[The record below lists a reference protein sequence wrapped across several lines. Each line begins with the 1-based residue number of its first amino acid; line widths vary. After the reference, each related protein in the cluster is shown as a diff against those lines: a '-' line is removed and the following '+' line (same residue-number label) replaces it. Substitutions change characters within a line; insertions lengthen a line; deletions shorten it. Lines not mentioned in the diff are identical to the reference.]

1 MIPLIAIVGR
11 PNVGKSTLF
20 NCLTQSRQALVLDLP
35 GVTRDRQ
42 CGHGEWHGQSYLV
55 VDTGGIGEG
64 RTQDLIDQAAH
75 QQALQALEDAHVI
88 LFVVD
93 ARQGFTPIDAEIAK
107 MLRKQSKPI
116 ILVINKIDGLQV
128 DVASAE
134 FYRCGFSNQA
144 ETAAS
149 HNRGIPNLLDQI
161 FSMIPELEE
170 EEAEL
175 EPEYRDSPKVAIIG
189 RPNVGKSTLVNRL
202 LGEERVIVC
211 DRPGTTR
218 DSIYVPLERMGSHY
232 TLIDTAGVR
241 RKSSITDTLEKF
253 SVIKTFQAIK
263 DADVVIMVFDA
274 KLGLTDQDLTLLDLA
289 IEEGRGLIICANKWD
304 GLTAEDRE
312 QVKKQ
317 LLYRLR
323 FAHFAPRHFISALH
337 GSGVGNLFPI
347 IDQVYDSV
355 NTELSTT
362 DLSDILQRAIR
373 SHEPPLVKGRRIKLR
388 YAHCGGHRPLKVVIH
403 GNQTEELPLSYQR
416 YLSKFY
422 MKTLKLIGT
431 PVKIVCKTGENPYE
445 GKRNTLTPRQLK
457 KRQRLMNFVKK
468 QAKRRKSA
476 R

>member
-20 NCLTQSRQALVLDLP
+20 NCLTQSRQALVMDQP

-42 CGHGEWHGQSYLV
+42 CGHGEWQGRSYLV

-64 RTQDLIDQAAH
+64 HSQDLIDQAAY
-75 QQALQALEDAHVI
+75 QQALFALQEAQVI

-93 ARQGFTPIDAEIAK
+93 ARQGFTPVDAEIAK
-107 MLRKQSKPI
+107 MLRKQSKPM
-116 ILVINKIDGLQV
+116 ILVINKVDGLQV
-128 DVASAE
+128 DIAKAE
-134 FYRCGFSNQA
+134 FYRSGFTQQV

-149 HNRGIPNLLDQI
+149 HNRGIPTLLDAA
-161 FSMIPELEE
+161 FSLMPEGDGEDEFAEE
-170 EEAEL
+170 IL
-175 EPEYRDSPKVAIIG
+175 QGPKIAIIG

-218 DSIYVPLERMGSHY
+218 DSIYVPLERMGKNY

-263 DADVVIMVFDA
+263 DAHVVIMVFDA
-274 KLGLTDQDLTLLDLA
+274 KLGLTDQDLTLLDFA
-289 IEEGRGLIICANKWD
+289 IQEGRGLIICANKWD
-304 GLTAEDRE
+304 GLEKEDKE

-317 LLYRLR
+317 LVYRLK

-337 GSGVGNLFPI
+337 GSGVGNLFPL
-347 IDQVYDSV
+347 IDQVFDSV
-355 NTELSTT
+355 NTELSTA
-362 DLSDILQRAIR
+362 DLSDLLERAIH

-388 YAHCGGHRPLKVVIH
+388 YAHCGGHNPLKVVIH
-403 GNQTEELPLSYQR
+403 GNQTEELPQSYQR
-416 YLSKFY
+416 YLAKFF
-422 MKTLKLIGT
+422 MKALKLTGT
-431 PVKIVCKTGENPYE
+431 PVKIICKTGENPYE
-445 GKRNTLTPRQLK
+445 GKRNTLTPRQIK

-468 QAKRRKSA
+468 HAKSRKNA

>member
-20 NCLTQSRQALVLDLP
+20 NCLTQSRQALVMDQP

-42 CGHGEWHGQSYLV
+42 CGHGQWQGHSYLV

-64 RTQDLIDQAAH
+64 RAQDLIDQASY
-75 QQALQALEDAHVI
+75 QQAMQALNDADLI

-93 ARQGFTPIDAEIAK
+93 ARQGLMSTDAEIAK

-116 ILVINKIDGLQV
+116 LLVINKIDGLNI

-134 FYRCGFSNQA
+134 FYRSGFTHQVETSASN
-144 ETAAS
+144 
-149 HNRGIPNLLDQI
+149 NKGIHNLLEKA
-161 FSMIPELEE
+161 FALIPENE
-170 EEAEL
+170 EL
-175 EPEYRDSPKVAIIG
+175 ENQLAPQYQDAPKVAIIG
-189 RPNVGKSTLVNRL
+189 RPNVGKSTLVNRM

-211 DRPGTTR
+211 DMPGTTR
-218 DSIYVPLERMGSHY
+218 DSIYVPLERMGRHY

-241 RKSSITDTLEKF
+241 RKSTITDALEKF

-263 DADVVIMVFDA
+263 DAHVVIMVFDA
-274 KLGLTDQDLTLLDLA
+274 RLGLTDQDLTLLDLA

-304 GLTAEDRE
+304 GMSDEDRE

-317 LLYRLR
+317 LVYRLK

-337 GSGVGNLFPI
+337 GSGVGNLFEI
-347 IDQVYDSV
+347 IDQVHASV

-362 DLSDILQRAIR
+362 DLSAILKRALA

-403 GNQTEELPLSYQR
+403 GNQTEELPQSYQR
-416 YLSKFY
+416 YLSKFF
-422 MKTLKLIGT
+422 MKALKLVGT
-431 PVKIVCKTGENPYE
+431 PVKIICKTGENPYE
-445 GKRNTLTPRQLK
+445 GKRNILTPRQVK

-468 QAKRRKSA
+468 QAKRRAK
-476 R
+476 

>member
-75 QQALQALEDAHVI
+75 QQALQALDDADLI

-93 ARQGFTPIDAEIAK
+93 ARQGLTPIDSEIAK
-107 MLRKQSKPI
+107 MLRKQSKPM
-116 ILVINKIDGLQV
+116 ILVINKVDGLQI
-128 DVASAE
+128 DVAKAE
-134 FYRCGFSNQA
+134 FYRSGFTNQA

-149 HNRGIPNLLDQI
+149 HNRGISQLLDQALSLI
-161 FSMIPELEE
+161 PALSEEEPELE
-170 EEAEL
+170 
-175 EPEYRDSPKVAIIG
+175 PRFRDCPKVAIIG

-202 LGEERVIVC
+202 LGEDRVIVC

-218 DSIYVPLERMGSHY
+218 DSIYVPLERMGSQY

-263 DADVVIMVFDA
+263 DAHVVVMVFDA
-274 KLGLTDQDLTLLDLA
+274 QIGLTDQDLTLLDLA

-304 GLTAEDRE
+304 GLTPEDRE

-337 GSGVGNLFPI
+337 GSGVGNLFPL
-347 IDQVYDSV
+347 IDQVYESV

-388 YAHCGGHRPLKVVIH
+388 YAHCGGHHPLKVVIH

-416 YLSKFY
+416 YLSKFF

-431 PVKIVCKTGENPYE
+431 PVKIICKTGENPYK
-445 GKRNTLTPRQLK
+445 GKRNILTPRQIK
-457 KRQRLMNFVKK
+457 SRERLMNFVKK
-468 QAKRRKSA
+468 HAKRKKKG
-476 R
+476 